1 MHKEQVSSTE
11 PAGPFASLGLAPEL
25 VEALARQGIVDTF
38 PIQALTIRDALSGRD
53 VCGKAKT
60 GSGKTLAFGLPM
72 LQRVESAA
80 GAAAGPRAPLG
91 LVLVPTRELARQ
103 VADVLEPLAGAAGLT
118 LTACYGGTGMDSQ
131 IKSLE
136 EGTDVLVATPGRL
149 IDLRQRG
156 AADLSRVEVLVV
168 DEADRMAD
176 MGFMPQ
182 VEWLLRHLVRP
193 HQTMLFSATLD
204 GDVERLVRHEL
215 TDPVFHEVQSARPTV
230 TAMVH
235 RFVLVHQMDKVRV
248 AAAICATAERAL
260 VFCRTKR
267 GADRLTD
274 DLRREGVNARAIHGD
289 LRQQVRERALRNFAA
304 GRLPVLVATD
314 VAARGIDVDGID
326 VVVHFDP
333 PEDSKSYLH
342 RSGRTARAGRDG
354 LVVTLVLWNEQMDV
368 ERFQKRLG
376 LSSPIVEM
384 FSNDPRLRS
393 LRNWD
398 PAEISVA

>member
-1 MHKEQVSSTE
+1 
-11 PAGPFASLGLAPEL
+11 L
-25 VEALARQGIVDTF
+25 VEALSRQGIVDPF
-38 PIQALTIRDALSGRD
+38 PIQALTIRDALAGRD

-60 GSGKTLAFGLPM
+60 GSGKTLAFGLPL
-72 LQRVESAA
+72 LQRVEAARA
-80 GAAAGPRAPLG
+80 GAPSKAPLG

-103 VADVLEPLAGAAGLT
+103 VADVLGPLAAVAGLK
-118 LTACYGGTGMDSQ
+118 LTACYGGTGMESQ
-131 IKSLE
+131 VKALR

-156 AADLSRVEVLVV
+156 AADLTGVGVLVV

-176 MGFMPQ
+176 MGFLPQ
-182 VEWLLRHLVRP
+182 VEWLLRHLVRS

-215 TDPVFHEVQSARPTV
+215 TDPVFHEVRSTQPTV

-248 AAAICATAERAL
+248 AAAICSTSERAI

-267 GADRLTD
+267 GADRLTES
-274 DLRREGVNARAIHGD
+274 LRKEGVDARAIHGD
-289 LRQQVRERALRNFAA
+289 LRQQVRERALRSFSD
-304 GRLPVLVATD
+304 GKLPVLVATD
-314 VAARGIDVDGID
+314 VAARGLDVDDVD

-333 PEDSKSYLH
+333 PEDHKSYLH

-368 ERFQKRLG
+368 ERVQKRLG
-376 LSSPIVEM
+376 ISSPIVEM
-384 FSNDPRLRS
+384 FSNDPRLRT
-393 LRNWD
+393 LRTWD
-398 PAEISVA
+398 PEEASVA